1 MTSIFVGNISW
12 KATDTDLKQ
21 LFESYGTV
29 NSARII
35 SDRDTGKSRGFGFVE
50 MNDSDAKE
58 AITKLNGADLL
69 GRPLVVNQAK
79 PRA

>member
-21 LFESYGTV
+21 LFESYGVV

-35 SDRDTGKSRGFGFVE
+35 TDRDSGKSRGYGFVE
-50 MNDSDAKE
+50 MNDSDATE
-58 AITKLNGADLL
+58 AINNLNGKELL
-69 GRPLVVNQAK
+69 GRPLVVNRAK